1 MGRKNGKA
9 FLSSLTGKRPVLTY
23 FINWTVAWHWLLM
36 SLSVFSVIGFP
47 ADIFGDLFG
56 GMFGGSPFGGGPFGF
71 GSRGSRRK
79 QKGEDIV
86 HQLKSVPFK
95 Y

>member
-1 MGRKNGKA
+1 MLDGQKT
-9 FLSSLTGKRPVLTY
+9 SSYIFHQLDCCLAG
-23 FINWTVAWHWLLM
+23 LLM
-36 SLSVFSVIGFP
+36 SLSVFSAVGFP

-56 GMFGGSPFGGGPFGF
+56 GMFGGGPFGGGPFGF

-86 HQLKSVPFK
+86 HQLKSVSFIR
-95 Y
+95 